1 LEGDN
6 EAFEPNKPVDQV
18 QQEPFKLNDLFEWS
32 DVNIEVP
39 DELDELYN
47 LLYENYVEDD
57 DNMFR
62 FDYSKDFLLWYAPRP
77 HCPHDCTP
85 GGPGGPLTW

>member
-6 EAFEPNKPVDQV
+6 EPFEPNKPVSEV

-32 DVNIEVP
+32 DLNIDDVEQL
-39 DELDELYN
+39 EELYN

-62 FDYSKDFLLWYAPRP
+62 FDYSKDFLLWYRTHTLHARVRVF
-77 HCPHDCTP
+77 CV
-85 GGPGGPLTW
+85 